1 MWSQQAGSK
10 PAFRQGQGG
19 GCSVRPGAGSS
30 RGDFPC
36 FLAQVVRELGSLFA
50 PDQGCFSLD
59 EKPQFWFDSKSMQSS
74 MGQGTLPEK
83 LPVLLTLRLGAFLFF
98 GNVMSALTSADRC
111 SWFIW
116 KKSVGFKYWMSSLGR
131 SKAGEGGR
139 SNAESDADHSLGIHR
154 VFSVLWVMK
163 CSLEEKTPCPQ
174 PQQIR
179 PILLKPAEQFPLT
192 PSFLG
197 LRTDHQS
204 TWSPAP

>member
-1 MWSQQAGSK
+1 VFGCALTGKDCLFCEHHENFLGYSLKWPQLSFTGVRSMWSQQAGSK

-111 SWFIW
+111 S
-116 KKSVGFKYWMSSLGR
+116 
-131 SKAGEGGR
+131 
-139 SNAESDADHSLGIHR
+139 
-154 VFSVLWVMK
+154 
-163 CSLEEKTPCPQ
+163 
-174 PQQIR
+174 
-179 PILLKPAEQFPLT
+179 
-192 PSFLG
+192 
-197 LRTDHQS
+197 
-204 TWSPAP
+204 